1 MKYNKYITDRGYI
14 LRKEGLPFNDIKK
27 IKKDLLVSPAVNS
40 SYGAKA
46 CSFPIYMESTKK
58 IYLPLHYGIDKFGKA
73 DNVTISKGTDI
84 NIEFSGTLRDKQ
96 KPAYESF
103 INQCALGE
111 ENLDFSYKSNGGII
125 SLPCGYGKTILS
137 LYLIWKLKKKAL
149 VIVHK
154 EFLVN
159 QWKERIE
166 EFLPDAKVGTIQ
178 GSTFDIEGKDIV
190 LGMLQSIS
198 MKEYEDNAFFFFCFT
213 IIDECHHIAA
223 EVFSRALPKINS
235 YYNLGLSATPK
246 RKDGLSKVFHW
257 YLGPMIYEV
266 KQRENT
272 PIQINTLFYKSNDR
286 DYNKEELNYMNKICA
301 PKMINKITENGRRT
315 HIIIQVLKKL
325 LAQNRKILVLSD
337 RRNHLTDIFNIINS
351 NKIATIGYYV
361 GGMKQEDLKKSEN
374 NQILLGTY
382 SMSSEGMDIPEL
394 NSVVFASP
402 KSDII
407 QSIGRILRKQH
418 PETPVAWDIVD
429 DGIQIFKNQYKKRQ
443 SYYKKMKYNITN
455 FYIEDE
461 IERPIEPFY
470 SKLDQPSSQPVKKKK
485 NILSEYAFQND
496 D

>member
-1 MKYNKYITDRGYI
+1 MKSNKYINDRGYI
-14 LRKEGLPFNDIKK
+14 LRKESLSFSQIKK
-27 IKKDLLVSPAVNS
+27 IKKDLLVSPFVNS
-40 SYGAKA
+40 SYGTKA
-46 CSFPIYMESTKK
+46 TPFPIYLEGTKK
-58 IYLPLHYGIDKFGKA
+58 IYLPLHYGIEEYGSPESID
-73 DNVTISKGTDI
+73 ISKGDSI
-84 NIEFSGTLRDKQ
+84 HIEFKGELREKQ
-96 KPAYESF
+96 LPAYNKF
-103 INQCALGE
+103 I
-111 ENLDFSYKSNGGII
+111 ENCSLNNPIDYSKMTNGGII

-137 LYLIWKLKKKAL
+137 LYLICKLQKKAL

-159 QWKERIE
+159 QWIERIE
-166 EFLPDAKVGTIQ
+166 QFIPEAKVGIIQ

-198 MKEYEDNAFFFFCFT
+198 MKEYPIDAFSSFGFT

-266 KQRENT
+266 KKRENT
-272 PIQINTLFYKSNDR
+272 PIQINSLLYTSNDKE
-286 DYNKEELNYMNKICA
+286 YNTEEINFTGKICA

-315 HIIIQVLKKL
+315 HMIIEVLRILLKQKK
-325 LAQNRKILVLSD
+325 KILVLSD
-337 RRNHLTDIFNIINS
+337 RRNHLKTIYDIIS
-351 NKIATIGYYV
+351 RNKLASIGYYI
-361 GGMKQEDLKKSEN
+361 GGMKQEELKKSEN

-382 SMSSEGMDIPEL
+382 TMSSEGMDIPDL
-394 NSVVFASP
+394 NAVVFASP

-429 DGIQIFKNQYKKRQ
+429 NSIQIFKNQYRKRCT
-443 SYYKKMKYNITN
+443 YYKKMKYPIHSYVVNDDIN
-455 FYIEDE
+455 E
-461 IERPIEPFY
+461 PIEKYFPCL
-470 SKLDQPSSQPVKKKK
+470 SCPTSDTKPAKK
-485 NILSEYAFQND
+485 ILTEYCFQD
-496 D
+496 DE